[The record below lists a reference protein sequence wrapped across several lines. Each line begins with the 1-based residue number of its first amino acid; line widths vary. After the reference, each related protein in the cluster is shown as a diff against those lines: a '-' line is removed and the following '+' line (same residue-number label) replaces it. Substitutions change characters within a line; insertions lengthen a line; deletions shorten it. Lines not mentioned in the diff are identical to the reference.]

1 MIKTG
6 TDHVFRSQESGK
18 RGLSLFLAFLAGA
31 AAVLGFSPVDF
42 FPATLAALAVLV
54 HLWLRAPSP
63 GAAAWFGFFFG
74 LGLYGAGVSWVY
86 VSLNRFGAMPAP
98 LAATATLG
106 FCAFL
111 ALFPAL
117 AGWIQARIARDAGT
131 PDALRAALVIP
142 AAWVLLE
149 WPLSWFLTGFPWL
162 AVGYVAIDDPLSGYA
177 PLGGVYAVSLA
188 LAVAAGLLWCI
199 AFGSARHSRWIAA
212 GALVLV
218 LACGY
223 GLRAREWT
231 TPFGEPLRVALL
243 QGNVPQ
249 DMKFDPA
256 RYARILETYARL
268 AEGSDARLIVL
279 PETAVPRFLD
289 LVDPVYIERL
299 KAAAVRN
306 RGDLLLGVPVRDG
319 PANYLNSVIS
329 LGVSPSARYDKVHL
343 VPFGE
348 FVPPGFGWIVRVLSI
363 PLADFSRGTTDQRP
377 MAIAGQRVAVNVCY
391 EDVYGAEIIRQLPE
405 ATLLVN
411 VSNVAWFGDSL
422 APAQH
427 LQIAR
432 MRALETGRVY
442 LTAANTG
449 ITAAIWPDGSVRQR
463 AKQFVQG
470 QVDMEVRGYSGAT
483 PYVRFGDWPAVLLA
497 VLALAF
503 VALRRRSR

>member
-1 MIKTG
+1 MP
-6 TDHVFRSQESGK
+6 QAA
-18 RGLSLFLAFLAGA
+18 AFVAGA

-54 HLWLRAPSP
+54 HLWMRATSP
-63 GAAAWFGFFFG
+63 RAALGLGYFFG
-74 LGLYGAGVSWVY
+74 LGLYGAGASWVY
-86 VSLNRFGAMPAP
+86 VSLNRFGAMPLP
-98 LAATATLG
+98 LAAVATLCW
-106 FCAFL
+106 CAFL

-117 AGWIQARIARDAGT
+117 GGWLQARIARDSDA
-131 PDALRAALVIP
+131 PAALRAALLIP
-142 AAWVLLE
+142 AAWVLAE

-162 AVGYVAIDDPLSGYA
+162 SLGYTAIDGPLSGFA
-177 PLGGVYAVSLA
+177 PVGGVYAVSLA
-188 LAVAAGLLWCI
+188 TAIAAGLLWC
-199 AFGSARHSRWIAA
+199 AALRHARWMAVSTL
-212 GALVLV
+212 ALLV
-218 LACGY
+218 ACGY
-223 GLRAREWT
+223 ELRVTEWT
-231 TPFGEPLRVALL
+231 TPVGEPLRVALL

-256 RYARILETYARL
+256 RYQNTLDTYARL
-268 AEGSDARLIVL
+268 VEGSTAHLIVL

-289 LVDPVYIERL
+289 LVEPAYLERL

-306 RGDLLLGVPVRDG
+306 GGDLLLGVPVRNGAGD
-319 PANYLNSVIS
+319 YLNSAIS
-329 LGVSPSARYDKVHL
+329 LGVSPSASYDKVHL

-363 PLADFSRGTTDQRP
+363 PLADFTRGAADQRP
-377 MAIAGQRVAVNVCY
+377 LAIAGQRVAVNVCY
-391 EDVYGAEIIRQLPE
+391 EDAYGAEIIRQLPE

-449 ITAAIWPDGSVRQR
+449 ITAAIWPDASVRHR
-463 AKQFVQG
+463 MKQFAEG
-470 QVDMEVRGYSGAT
+470 RIEFEVRGYSGAT
-483 PYVRFGDWPAVLLA
+483 PYVRYGDWPAVVLA
-497 VLALAF
+497 TLALAI

>member
-1 MIKTG
+1 MP
-6 TDHVFRSQESGK
+6 HAA
-18 RGLSLFLAFLAGA
+18 AFVAGA

-42 FPATLAALAVLV
+42 FPATLIALAVLV
-54 HLWLRAPSP
+54 HLWVRAPSP
-63 GAAAWFGFFFG
+63 HAAFRLGFFFG

-86 VSLNRFGAMPAP
+86 VSLNRFGAMPMP
-98 LAATATLG
+98 LAAAATLG

-117 AGWIQARIARDAGT
+117 AGWIQARIARDSAA
-131 PDALRAALVIP
+131 PLALRAALLIP
-142 AAWVLLE
+142 AAWMLME

-162 AVGYVAIDDPLSGYA
+162 AFGYTAIDDPLSGFA
-177 PLGGVYAVSLA
+177 PVGGVYAVSLA
-188 LAVAAGLLWCI
+188 TAVAAGLVWCV
-199 AFGSARHSRWIAA
+199 ALDHARWIAA
-212 GALVLV
+212 GALAVV

-223 GLRAREWT
+223 GLRVTEWT
-231 TPFGEPLRVALL
+231 APVGEPLRVALV

-249 DMKFDPA
+249 EMKFDPA
-256 RYARILETYARL
+256 RYERTLDIYARL

-289 LVDPVYIERL
+289 LVERPFLERL

-306 RGDLLLGVPVRDG
+306 GGDLLLGVPVRSAAGD
-319 PANYLNSVIS
+319 YLNSVIS
-329 LGVSPSARYDKVHL
+329 LGVSPSASYNKVHL

-363 PLADFSRGTTDQRP
+363 PLADFSRGAVKQRP
-377 MAIAGQRVAVNVCY
+377 IAVAGQRVAVNVCY
-391 EDVYGAEIIRQLPE
+391 EDAYGAEIIRQLPE

-432 MRALETGRVY
+432 MRALETGRVF

-449 ITAAIWPDGSVRQR
+449 ITAAIWPDASVRQQMP
-463 AKQFVQG
+463 QFVRG
-470 QVDMEVRGYSGAT
+470 RIDFEVRGYSGAT

-497 VLALAF
+497 LLALVF
-503 VALRRRSR
+503 VALRGRSR

>member
-1 MIKTG
+1 VRFTPCAA
-6 TDHVFRSQESGK
+6 
-18 RGLSLFLAFLAGA
+18 AFVAGA

-42 FPATLAALAVLV
+42 FPATLAALAALV
-54 HLWLRAPSP
+54 HLWVRAPSP
-63 GAAAWFGFFFG
+63 RAAFGLGFFFG
-74 LGLYGAGVSWVY
+74 LGFYGAGVSWVY
-86 VSLNRFGAMPAP
+86 VSLNRFGAMPMP
-98 LAATATLG
+98 LAGAATLG

-117 AGWIQARIARDAGT
+117 AGWIQARIARDSAA
-131 PDALRAALVIP
+131 PVALRAALLIP
-142 AAWVLLE
+142 AAWMLTE

-162 AVGYVAIDDPLSGYA
+162 SFGYTAIDDPLSGFA
-177 PLGGVYAVSLA
+177 PVGGVYAVSLA
-188 LAVAAGLLWCI
+188 MAVAAGLLWCI
-199 AFGSARHSRWIAA
+199 ALGHARRIAA
-212 GALVLV
+212 VTLAVV

-223 GLRAREWT
+223 GLRTIEWT
-231 TPFGEPLRVALL
+231 SPVGEPLRISLL

-249 DMKFDPA
+249 EMKFDPA
-256 RYARILETYARL
+256 RYERTLEVYARL

-289 LVDPVYIERL
+289 LVERSFLERL

-306 RGDLLLGVPVRDG
+306 GGDLLLGVPVRSTAG
-319 PANYLNSVIS
+319 GYLNSVLS
-329 LGVSPSARYDKVHL
+329 LGVSPSASYNKVHL

-363 PLADFSRGTTDQRP
+363 PLADFSRGATDQRP

-391 EDVYGAEIIRQLPE
+391 EDAYGAEIIRQLPE

-449 ITAAIWPDGSVRQR
+449 ITAAIWPDASVRQQMQ
-463 AKQFVQG
+463 QFVRG
-470 QVDMEVRGYSGAT
+470 RIDFEARGYSGAT

-497 VLALAF
+497 LLAMAF
-503 VALRRRSR
+503 VALRGRSR

>member
-1 MIKTG
+1 MKWLP
-6 TDHVFRSQESGK
+6 HAA
-18 RGLSLFLAFLAGA
+18 AFVAGA
-31 AAVLGFSPVDF
+31 AAVLGFSPFDF

-54 HLWLRAPSP
+54 HLWVRAPTP
-63 GAAAWFGFFFG
+63 QCAFRLGFFFG

-86 VSLNRFGAMPAP
+86 ISLHRFGAMPMP
-98 LAATATLG
+98 LAAAATLG

-117 AGWIQARIARDAGT
+117 AGWIQARIARDSAA
-131 PDALRAALVIP
+131 PVALRATLLIP
-142 AAWVLLE
+142 ASWMLVE
-149 WPLSWFLTGFPWL
+149 WSLSWFLTGFPWL
-162 AVGYVAIDDPLSGYA
+162 ALGYTAIDDPLSGFA
-177 PLGGVYAVSLA
+177 PVGGVYAVSLA

-199 AFGSARHSRWIAA
+199 ALGNVHRTRWIAA
-212 GALVLV
+212 GCLALV

-223 GLRAREWT
+223 GLRTTQWT
-231 TPFGEPLRVALL
+231 DPVGEPLRVALL

-249 DMKFDPA
+249 EMKFDPA
-256 RYARILETYARL
+256 RYERTLETYARL
-268 AEGSDARLIVL
+268 AEQGNAGGNARLIVL

-289 LVDPVYIERL
+289 LVERPFLERL

-306 RGDLLLGVPVRDG
+306 GGDLLLGVPVRTAEG
-319 PANYLNSVIS
+319 GYLNSVIS
-329 LGVSPSARYDKVHL
+329 LGISPSASYNKVHL

-348 FVPPGFGWIVRVLSI
+348 FVPPGLGWIVRVLSI
-363 PLADFSRGTTDQRP
+363 PLADFSRGAPDQRP

-391 EDVYGAEIIRQLPE
+391 EDAYGAEIIRQLPE

-411 VSNVAWFGDSL
+411 MSNVAWFGDSL

-449 ITAAIWPDGSVRQR
+449 ISAAIWPDASVRQQM
-463 AKQFVQG
+463 KQFVQG
-470 QVDMEVRGYSGAT
+470 RIDFEVRGYGGAT
-483 PYVRFGDWPAVLLA
+483 PYVRLGDWPAVLLA
-497 VLALAF
+497 LLALAF
-503 VALRRRSR
+503 VALRGRSR